1 MELLGWDKSRLFLF
15 FRCRLL
21 CSCVGNQ
28 ALSSLGSCHCCQF
41 CSWCC
46 GQICRSPGK
55 SHMGR
60 LLVITLTMTACHH
73 CTARVFSSTC
83 LLALLVSKHLSA
95 IWFVFFGWGWKR
107 KWFGQEGGRVH
118 GPLSQ
123 SPTRNRVQS
132 AWPQTT
138 TKFWEACT
146 GPESQMQLHNC
157 RCLRVWA
164 STRAA
169 QRPLISTWS
178 LVTSWL
184 T

>member
-60 LLVITLTMTACHH
+60 LLVKTLTMTACHH

-107 KWFGQEGGRVH
+107 KWFGQEGGGCTDHWANLQQGTECSQPGHRQQRNFERHALGPRARCNYITADVWGCERARELRRGPLLVH
-118 GPLSQ
+118 G
-123 SPTRNRVQS
+123 VW
-132 AWPQTT
+132 WPH
-138 TKFWEACT
+138 
-146 GPESQMQLHNC
+146 G
-157 RCLRVWA
+157 
-164 STRAA
+164 
-169 QRPLISTWS
+169 
-178 LVTSWL
+178 
-184 T
+184 